1 MATDGTSASVK
12 SAIRTLDILEFLV
25 AQRRPMAARELSV
38 ALAIP
43 VSSLSYLLTTLVD
56 RGYLARDGRCYA
68 PGPAL
73 KRLQPATAVGEFLDS
88 VGGVAKSL
96 RDQLNESVAF
106 FVRREFEVE
115 AVVSAVGT
123 QALRYS
129 FDIGR
134 RAPLHI
140 ISAGKAIL
148 AALPKDELDAY
159 FRDSRRAAFT
169 PNTLTDESPLRANL
183 NLARASGIARTR
195 EEQTMGIV
203 GIGRAVVVGG
213 ELMGAI
219 SVAIPLARFDAVLDR
234 RVTEL
239 LMHATD
245 QLASEVRT
253 ANGQKPNVP
262 E

>member
-1 MATDGTSASVK
+1 MANEGASASVK

-25 AQRRPMAARELSV
+25 AQRRPMAARDLSV

-68 PGPAL
+68 PGPGLA
-73 KRLQPATAVGEFLDS
+73 RLLPAATARHFLDR
-88 VGGVAKSL
+88 VGTVVEAL

-148 AALPKDELDAY
+148 AALPDAELDCY
-159 FRDSRRAAFT
+159 FRDGTRAAFT
-169 PNTLTDESPLRANL
+169 ANTLTDETALRADL
-183 NLARASGIARTR
+183 ALARSSGIARTC
-195 EEQTMGIV
+195 EEQTLGIA
-203 GIGRAVVVGG
+203 GIGRAVVIDG
-213 ELMGAI
+213 ELMGAM
-219 SVAIPLARFDAVLDR
+219 SVAIPLARCDAKLKR
-234 RVTEL
+234 RAIEML
-239 LMHATD
+239 IHATA
-245 QLASEVRT
+245 QLTES
-253 ANGQKPNVP
+253 
-262 E
+262 

>member
-1 MATDGTSASVK
+1 MAIEGASASVK

-25 AQRRPMAARELSV
+25 AQRRPMAARDLSV

-73 KRLQPATAVGEFLDS
+73 ARLQPAATARDFLDR
-88 VGGVAKSL
+88 VGGVAAAL

-106 FVRREFEVE
+106 FVRRDFEVE
-115 AVVSAVGT
+115 AVASAVGT

-148 AALPKDELDAY
+148 AALPDDELDRY
-159 FRDSRRAAFT
+159 FHESTRAAFT
-169 PNTLTDESPLRANL
+169 ANTLTDEAALRADL
-183 NLARASGIARTR
+183 ASARASGIARTR
-195 EEQTMGIV
+195 EEQTLGIA
-203 GIGRAVVVGG
+203 GIGRAVVIDG
-213 ELMGAI
+213 ELMGAM
-219 SVAIPLARFDAVLDR
+219 SVAIPLARFDAKLER
-234 RVTEL
+234 RVIEL
-239 LMHATD
+239 LTHATA
-245 QLASEVRT
+245 QLTES
-253 ANGQKPNVP
+253 
-262 E
+262 

>member
-1 MATDGTSASVK
+1 MALETPSASVK
-12 SAIRTLDILEFLV
+12 SAIRTLDVLEFLV
-25 AQRRPMAARELSV
+25 AQRRPMAARDLSV

-56 RGYLARDGRCYA
+56 RGYLTRDGRCYA

-73 KRLQPATAVGEFLDS
+73 ARLQPATTARDFLDR
-88 VGGVAKSL
+88 VRGVAAAL

-106 FVRREFEVE
+106 FVRRDFEVE

-148 AALPKDELDAY
+148 AALSDDELDHY
-159 FRDSRRAAFT
+159 FRDGTRAAFT
-169 PNTLTDESPLRANL
+169 ANTLTDEAALRADL
-183 NLARASGIARTR
+183 AVARASGIARTR
-195 EEQTMGIV
+195 EEQTLGIA
-203 GIGRAVVVGG
+203 GIGRAVVIDG
-213 ELMGAI
+213 ELVGAM
-219 SVAIPLARFDAVLDR
+219 SVAVPLARFDAKLER
-234 RVTEL
+234 RVIEL
-239 LMHATD
+239 LTHATA
-245 QLASEVRT
+245 QLT
-253 ANGQKPNVP
+253 DT
-262 E
+262 